1 MSQISD
7 KDWQQI
13 NKSLEKHEIRFKF
26 ELGEAEREYVRER
39 GMDII
44 RLHTTDFVKKRL
56 QPANPR
62 NDGRQTPTKGHPV
75 FLAQHATATSSRTC
89 MEEIYGIPL
98 GQPLDDSQVIWTVDV
113 ILRWLEEQMKV

>member
-1 MSQISD
+1 MSKISD
-7 KDWQQI
+7 SDWDKI
-13 NKSLEKHEIRFKF
+13 KNSLEKHELRLKF
-26 ELGEAEREYVRER
+26 DLGEAEREYVRER

-75 FLAQHATATSSRTC
+75 FLAQHATATSSRVC
-89 MEEIYGIPL
+89 MNEIHGIPL
-98 GQPLDDSQVIWTVDV
+98 GKALSTDQVEWTVNI
-113 ILRWLEEQMKV
+113 ILRWLDEQMQA